1 MPLCVSYTLSDG
13 TLVHMKEVR
22 CERCDNIIGLG
33 CACPPDGS
41 VPKAHPEE
49 RRVRQEWRRFPG
61 NAILIKQNGKAHVPG
76 ACDHMTEDEVRP
88 PKWGWILD
96 PSPGDWGRIS
106 EGSPAIATGGNAQLR
121 ATSRCMTCMG
131 TLGG

>member
-1 MPLCVSYTLSDG
+1 MDTAAMPLRVSCTLSDG
-13 TLVHMKEVR
+13 TLGHMKEVR
-22 CERCDNIIGLG
+22 CERCDNIIGMG

-41 VPKAHPEE
+41 VPK
-49 RRVRQEWRRFPG
+49 
-61 NAILIKQNGKAHVPG
+61 AILIKQNGKAHVPG

-106 EGSPAIATGGNAQLR
+106 ESSPAIATEGNAQLR